1 MNRERSIEITRLVWS
16 KILEKDI
23 TKFDHAYHLKRAAI
37 RSLVKKQ
44 KISNIENAL
53 LVTNHACAFCVL
65 YKQNKCVKCPG
76 MPLWN
81 SGYHMKNACEF
92 SISSPYRLL
101 VIYYDCNR
109 AMELEIE
116 VVKAIQ
122 LIAEYPYE

>member
-1 MNRERSIEITRLVWS
+1 MNRERSIEITKLIWS

-23 TKFDHAYHLKRAAI
+23 TEFYHVYPLKMTAI

-53 LVTNHACAFCVL
+53 LATNHACAFCVL
-65 YKQNKCVKCPG
+65 YKQNKCVECPG

-81 SGYHMKNACEF
+81 AGYNMESACEF